1 MLCGCAWSGQI
12 QVFRVLCC
20 TALPHQRIVSP
31 LRSSLWSISR
41 PESSFQGV
49 VVVDMRE
56 RNGLPQMSIHFLD
69 TLSMRPPPVEM
80 ASEMKSHS
88 WGTPK
93 R

>member
-1 MLCGCAWSGQI
+1 MDRFKSLPGPLLYCADAPKNRFAPPELPLVQI
-12 QVFRVLCC
+12 KTGEFV
-20 TALPHQRIVSP
+20 P
-31 LRSSLWSISR
+31 
-41 PESSFQGV
+41 GGGGG
-49 VVVDMRE
+49 DMRE

-93 R
+93 G